1 VVFRSPLPDV
11 VIPDVPLTDFVLEH
25 AVSRRDKPALV
36 EAATGRTLTYG
47 ELADGVQRVAA
58 GLSRRGFDK
67 GDVLT
72 VYSPNLPEYAV
83 VFHGVASA
91 GGAVH
96 SANPLL
102 TPDELRFQ
110 LTDARARLLVTVPA
124 LVEKAREGVEGTG
137 VEDVLVIG
145 EQSFAA
151 LLESD
156 GEPSTVS
163 INPQEDVVA
172 LPYSSGTTGGCK
184 GVMLTHR
191 NLVANICQLGAH
203 LLADETTVALGVLP
217 FFHIYG
223 LVVVL
228 NNTLRRGGT
237 VVTMS
242 RYDLEGMLV
251 AIEEH
256 RITHAFVVPPIVLA
270 LARQPAVEEHDLGS
284 LHFVMSGAAPLGADL
299 EQECIDRLGVKFRQG
314 YGLTETSPVT
324 HMVPHLPGAER
335 LGSVGPPI
343 PNSEVK
349 IVDPVTGE
357 AVGPGERGEV
367 WVRGPHVMKGYLG
380 NDDATA
386 FTVDADGW
394 LHSGDIG
401 LADAE
406 GYLTVV
412 DRMKELI
419 KVKGYQVAPAELEAV
434 LLTHPAVADAAVVP
448 TPDEEAGEV
457 PTAYVVLRDECE
469 AEEIVSF
476 VAERVA
482 PYKRIRRCEV
492 IDAIPKSA
500 SGKILRRVLVER
512 ERARAGS
519 RVRPQV

>member
-1 VVFRSPLPDV
+1 MSRVVYRSPLPDV
-11 VIPDVPLTDFVLEH
+11 EIPDVPLTSFVLERGL
-25 AVSRRDKPALV
+25 STPEKPALV
-36 EAATGRTLTYG
+36 EAATSRTLSYG
-47 ELADGVQRVAA
+47 ELADRIRRVSA
-58 GLSRRGFDK
+58 GLSSRGFRK

-72 VYSPNLPEYAV
+72 IYSPNLPEYAIA
-83 VFHGVASA
+83 FHGVASA

-102 TPDELRFQ
+102 TADELRFQ
-110 LTDARARLLVTVPA
+110 LLDSRARFLVTVPT
-124 LVEKAREGVEGTG
+124 LVQKAREAVEGTR
-137 VEDVLVIG
+137 VEDLFVIG
-145 EQSFAA
+145 EESFAA
-151 LLESD
+151 LLEFE
-156 GEPSTVS
+156 GEPPVVA
-163 INPQEDVVA
+163 IDPAEDVVA

-191 NLVANICQLGAH
+191 NLVANICQLGVH
-203 LLADETTVALGVLP
+203 LGADEKTVALGVLP

-228 NNTLRRGGT
+228 NNTLREGGT
-237 VVTMS
+237 VVTMP
-242 RYDLEGMLV
+242 RYDLEGMLT

-256 RITHAFVVPPIVLA
+256 RITHAFVVPPLVLA
-270 LARQPAVEEHDLGS
+270 LARQPAVDEHDLGS
-284 LHFVMSGAAPLGADL
+284 LHFVMSGAAPLGAEL
-299 EQECIDRLGVKFRQG
+299 EQECIDRLGCRFRQG

-324 HMVPHLPGAER
+324 HMVPDVPGFER
-335 LGSVGPPI
+335 LGSVGPPV

-349 IVDPVTGE
+349 IVDPATGDE
-357 AVGPGERGEV
+357 AAHGERGEI
-367 WVRGPHVMKGYLG
+367 WVRGPHVMKGYLA
-380 NDDATA
+380 NELATA
-386 FTVDADGW
+386 MTVDADGW
-394 LHSGDIG
+394 LHTGDIG

-457 PTAYVVLRDECE
+457 PTAYVVLRAECDPDD
-469 AEEIVSF
+469 IVAF

-482 PYKRIRRCEV
+482 PYKRIRRCE
-492 IDAIPKSA
+492 IADEIPKSA

-512 ERARAGS
+512 ERAR
-519 RVRPQV
+519 V

>member
-1 VVFRSPLPDV
+1 MSRVVYRSPLPDV
-11 VIPDVPLTDFVLEH
+11 EIPDVALTSFVLEH
-25 AVSRRDKPALV
+25 AAAHADKPAIV
-36 EAATGRTLTYG
+36 EAPTGRVVTYG
-47 ELADGVQRVAA
+47 DLVDCIRRVAA
-58 GLSRRGFDK
+58 GLSQRRFGK
-67 GDVLT
+67 GDVLAI
-72 VYSPNLPEYAV
+72 YSPNLPEYPI

-102 TPDELRFQ
+102 TADELRFQ
-110 LTDARARLLVTVPA
+110 LTDSRARFLVTVPA
-124 LVEKAREGVEGTG
+124 LIDKAREAVEGTA
-137 VEDVLVIG
+137 VEDLFVIG
-145 EQSFAA
+145 EGSFAA
-151 LLESD
+151 LLASD
-156 GEPSTVS
+156 AEPPGVA
-163 INPQEDVVA
+163 IDPAEDVVS

-203 LLADETTVALGVLP
+203 LGAGEETVALGVLP

-228 NNTLRRGGT
+228 NNTLREGGT
-237 VVTMS
+237 VVTMP
-242 RYDLEGMLV
+242 RFDLEGMLT

-270 LARQPAVEEHDLGS
+270 LVRQAAVDEHDLGS

-299 EQECIDRLGVKFRQG
+299 EQECVDRLGVKFRQG

-324 HMVPHLPGAER
+324 HMVPQGLGFER

-357 AVGPGERGEV
+357 EAAPAERGEV
-367 WVRGPHVMKGYLG
+367 WVRGPHVMKGYLA
-380 NDDATA
+380 NEAATA
-386 FTVDADGW
+386 MTIDVDGW
-394 LHSGDIG
+394 LHTGDIG
-401 LADAE
+401 FADAE

-457 PTAYVVLRDECE
+457 PTAYVVLRTECDPE
-469 AEEIVSF
+469 DIVAF
-476 VAERVA
+476 VSERVA
-482 PYKRIRRCEV
+482 PYKRVRRIEIV
-492 IDAIPKSA
+492 DQIPKSA

-512 ERARAGS
+512 ERAR
-519 RVRPQV
+519 V

>member
-1 VVFRSPLPDV
+1 MSTVVYRSPLPDV
-11 VIPDVPLTDFVLEH
+11 EIPDVPLTSFVLERGL
-25 AVSRRDKPALV
+25 STPEKPALV
-36 EAATGRTLTYG
+36 EAPTSRTVTYR
-47 ELADGVQRVAA
+47 ELADRIRRVSA
-58 GLSRRGFDK
+58 GLSSRGFRK

-72 VYSPNLPEYAV
+72 MYSPNVPEYPI
-83 VFHGVASA
+83 VFHGVASI
-91 GGAVH
+91 GCAVH

-102 TPDELRFQ
+102 TADELHFQ
-110 LTDARARLLVTVPA
+110 LCDSRARLLVTVPA
-124 LVEKAREGVEGTG
+124 LAEKAREAVEETG

-145 EQSFAA
+145 EDSFAA
-151 LLESD
+151 LAEAE
-156 GEPSTVS
+156 GEPPAVA
-163 INPQEDVVA
+163 IDPAEDVVV
-172 LPYSSGTTGGCK
+172 LPYSSGTTGVCK

-191 NLVANICQLGAH
+191 NLVANICQLGSH
-203 LLADETTVALGVLP
+203 LGADQTTVSLGVLP

-228 NNTLRRGGT
+228 NNTLREGGT
-237 VVTMS
+237 VVTMP
-242 RYDLEGMLV
+242 RFDFEGMLA
-251 AIEEH
+251 AIEKH
-256 RITHAFVVPPIVLA
+256 GITHAFVVPPIVLA
-270 LARQPAVEEHDLGS
+270 LARQPGVESHDLSS
-284 LHFVMSGAAPLGADL
+284 LRFVMSGAAPLGADL

-324 HMVPHLPGAER
+324 HMVPYLPDAQR

-357 AVGPGERGEV
+357 DVGPGERGEI
-367 WVRGPHVMKGYLG
+367 WIRGPHVMKGYLA
-380 NDDATA
+380 NEAATA
-386 FTVDADGW
+386 MTVDPDGW
-394 LHSGDIG
+394 LHTGDIG

-457 PTAYVVLRDECE
+457 PTAYVTLRSECDPDD
-469 AEEIVSF
+469 IVAF
-476 VAERVA
+476 VSDRVA
-482 PYKRIRRCEV
+482 PYKRVKRCEV
-492 IDAIPKSA
+492 VDEIPKSA

-512 ERARAGS
+512 ERAR
-519 RVRPQV
+519 VV